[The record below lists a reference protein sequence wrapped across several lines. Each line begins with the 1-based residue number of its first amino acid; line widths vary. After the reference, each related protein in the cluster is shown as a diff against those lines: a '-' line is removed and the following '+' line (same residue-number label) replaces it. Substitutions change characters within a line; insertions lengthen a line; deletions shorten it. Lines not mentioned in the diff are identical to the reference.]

1 MPRGRSTKTLDERIR
16 QAKEKADKAK
26 TRYDTVIEELNVL
39 INRKRELQN
48 KELIDA
54 IAKSDRSYDEI
65 MNFLNHTF
73 NDEDS

>member
-26 TRYDTVIEELNVL
+26 TRYDTAIEELNVL

-48 KELIDA
+48 KKLIDA

>member
-26 TRYDTVIEELNVL
+26 TRYDTDIEELNVL

>member
-16 QAKEKADKAK
+16 QAKEKADKAT
-26 TRYDTVIEELNVL
+26 TRYDTAIEELNVL

>member
-1 MPRGRSTKTLDERIR
+1 MPRGRSTTTLDDRIR

-26 TRYDTVIEELNVL
+26 TRYDTAIEELNVL

-48 KELIDA
+48 KKLIDA

>member
-26 TRYDTVIEELNVL
+26 TRYDTDIEELNVL

-54 IAKSDRSYDEI
+54 IANSDRSYDEI
-65 MNFLNHTF
+65 MNFHNHTF

>member
-1 MPRGRSTKTLDERIR
+1 MPRGRSTTTLDDRIR

-26 TRYDTVIEELNVL
+26 TRYDTAIEELNVL

>member
-1 MPRGRSTKTLDERIR
+1 MPRGRSTTTLDERIR

-26 TRYDTVIEELNVL
+26 TRYDTAIEELNVL

-54 IAKSDRSYDEI
+54 IAKSDRTYDEI

>member
-1 MPRGRSTKTLDERIR
+1 MPRGRSTTTLDERIR

-26 TRYDTVIEELNVL
+26 TRYDTAIEELNVL

>member
-26 TRYDTVIEELNVL
+26 TRYDTAIEELNVL

>member
-1 MPRGRSTKTLDERIR
+1 M
-16 QAKEKADKAK
+16 
-26 TRYDTVIEELNVL
+26 L

>member
-26 TRYDTVIEELNVL
+26 TRYDTAIEELNVL

-54 IAKSDRSYDEI
+54 IAKSGRSYDEI